1 MINPSTLPPAAKNKP
16 DFLSLLR
23 SDLPASFVV
32 FLIAVPLSL
41 GIALASGA
49 PSVVAGLIAAVV
61 GGIVVGLMG
70 GAPLQVSG
78 PAAGLTVVVFGL
90 VHQFGWATTCAITAC
105 AGLVQILLGSL
116 RISRA
121 ALYISPSVV
130 HGMLAGIGIV
140 IALAQLHVVLG
151 GQPQASALLNLKAL
165 PQQIVEHHGPAVIL
179 GLITI
184 AVLAAWPLL
193 PKIVQKVP
201 AALAAV
207 SLSTLVSLLYAMD
220 VKRVHLPD
228 NLYTDHVLP
237 ALPTGNWG
245 AFGIAVATVALIASV
260 ESLLAAVATDK
271 LHSGDRANLD
281 RELLGQGAGN
291 LVSGLLGGL
300 PITGVVVRSSANIK
314 AGAKS
319 RLSSILHGFWILLFV
334 TLLGVVIQK
343 IPLASLAGL
352 LVFVGIKLVDFHHIR
367 ELGIHR
373 EAPIYF
379 VTVTGVVFLNLLAGV
394 GLGIGLALLM
404 LLRRL
409 AQATITIKQ
418 GAGLPLGEH
427 VRQHVRMEGSLTFL
441 SVPQITAQLSTI
453 PPGANVEIDLA
464 VDLMDHA
471 AFESLHSW
479 RIAHE
484 KTGGRVDIDERH
496 EGWYDSALSGKP
508 RTTRLA
514 PIATLNALFFGRSR
528 RKVTAPSVP
537 ASIAEDS
544 AAAPAGLPAND
555 SLLEGMRTF
564 ARDSAPVVRPLLEQ
578 LAREGQEPTE
588 LFITCAD
595 SRIVPSLITS
605 SGPGDL
611 FVVRNV
617 GNLIPPLPLQNGETV
632 SGGGDVSVSAALDY
646 SLHVLN
652 VNRVVVCGHS
662 GCGAMNAL
670 VEGKIAGTDT
680 PLGNWLA
687 HGQKSMERF
696 LLGETMD
703 GARTEA
709 DRLSQINVVQQ
720 LETLRTFPTVRER
733 EKDGSLQLVGLFF
746 DIEEA
751 RVLIYDPILHRFV
764 PVDGDGPAPPDET
777 RPARDKEN
785 ILVGAR

>member
-1 MINPSTLPPAAKNKP
+1 M
-16 DFLSLLR
+16 
-23 SDLPASFVV
+23 PASFVV

-90 VHQFGWATTCAITAC
+90 VHQFGWPVTCAITAC
-105 AGLVQILLGSL
+105 AGVVQLLLGTL

-165 PQQIVEHHGPAVIL
+165 PQQIVEHHGPAVVL

-184 AVLAAWPLL
+184 GVLVGWPFL
-193 PKIVQKVP
+193 PKLVQKVP

-207 SLSTLVSLLYAMD
+207 GISTIVSLVFAMD
-220 VKRVHLPD
+220 VKRVLLPE
-228 NLYTDHVLP
+228 NLYADHVLP
-237 ALPTGNWG
+237 QMPNGNWG
-245 AFGIAVATVALIASV
+245 AFAVAVATVALIASV

-281 RELLGQGAGN
+281 RELMGQGAGN
-291 LVSGLLGGL
+291 MMSGLLGGL

-319 RLSSILHGFWILLFV
+319 RLSAILHGFWILLFV
-334 TLLGVVIQK
+334 AVLSFVIQK

-379 VTVTGVVFLNLLAGV
+379 VTVAGVVFLNLLAGV

-409 AQATITIKQ
+409 AQSTITMEQ
-418 GAGLPLGEH
+418 RTLLPGEP

-441 SVPQITAQLSTI
+441 SVPQITAQLSAI

-464 VDLMDHA
+464 VDWMDHA

-508 RTTRLA
+508 RATRFA
-514 PIATLNALFFGRSR
+514 PIATLNALFFGRLR
-528 RKVTAPSVP
+528 RKQIAPPSVSTAP
-537 ASIAEDS
+537 ATETS
-544 AAAPAGLPAND
+544 AAVLPPHD

-611 FVVRNV
+611 FEVRNV
-617 GNLIPPLPLQNGETV
+617 GNLVPPLPLQNGEI
-632 SGGGDVSVSAALDY
+632 SGCGGDVSVSAALDY

-652 VNRVVVCGHS
+652 VKRVVVCGHS

-670 VEGKIAGTDT
+670 VEDKIAGTDT
-680 PLGNWLA
+680 PLGKWLA

-696 LLGETMD
+696 RLGETMD

-733 EKDGSLQLVGLFF
+733 EQTGSLQLVGLFF

-751 RVLIYDPILHRFV
+751 SVLIYDPILHRFV
-764 PVDGDGPAPPDET
+764 PVDSGGLMPPDET
-777 RPARDKEN
+777 PSARDTEN
-785 ILVGAR
+785 LLVGAR